1 MKEKLDDN
9 TNIIVFQNKNIEKTE
24 NNEQIKNHNKR
35 NIYKNNFMNND
46 VGSDSKTDRM
56 IVKMESKKLKQS
68 SLAEKNE
75 NEINIIKNVLFTQL
89 GKINVK
95 LEGKLSKESKE
106 IPRIETI
113 ELTLLNQSVSIF
125 QLKEYGF
132 NIFVF
137 FLYLVNVLVTF
148 FILLV
153 FAISYICYIFFK
165 YYKDFEEEYSLIED
179 YNILSIVS
187 GVQIIKFR
195 KLYIDIYG
203 KEAFLEKY
211 KNFDVFYKE
220 YIYTGIFPL
229 ISAYLANLIFMLC
242 IMRSYKSYKYKNP
255 EIKDFS
261 LILYGNDLP
270 YLEKKVIEDMSN
282 EEISQKKREIK
293 KNILE
298 EELVKLM
305 ILILH

>member
-9 TNIIVFQNKNIEKTE
+9 TNIIVFQNKNIENAE
-24 NNEQIKNHNKR
+24 ENEQIKSQNKR

-95 LEGKLSKESKE
+95 LEGKLSKETKE

-153 FAISYICYIFFK
+153 FAIS
-165 YYKDFEEEYSLIED
+165 
-179 YNILSIVS
+179 
-187 GVQIIKFR
+187 
-195 KLYIDIYG
+195 
-203 KEAFLEKY
+203 
-211 KNFDVFYKE
+211 
-220 YIYTGIFPL
+220 
-229 ISAYLANLIFMLC
+229 
-242 IMRSYKSYKYKNP
+242 
-255 EIKDFS
+255 
-261 LILYGNDLP
+261 
-270 YLEKKVIEDMSN
+270 
-282 EEISQKKREIK
+282 
-293 KNILE
+293 
-298 EELVKLM
+298 
-305 ILILH
+305 